1 MEIKMRVAIFAGSK
15 NDLPLIEE
23 TEKILKEFNVEY
35 KVFISSAHRSPQ
47 RTAFLSKNLDK
58 EFSVV
63 IAISGLSAHLPA
75 TIASYTTLPV
85 IGVPVECGPL
95 QGLDA
100 LFSIVQMPSGI
111 PVGTM
116 SIGKSG
122 AKNAALFAI
131 QILAIN
137 DKELKEKINN
147 YRNSLK
153 KEYGDSPD

>member
-1 MEIKMRVAIFAGSK
+1 MKVAIFAGSK

-23 TEKILKEFNVEY
+23 TEKILVDFGVEY
-35 KVFISSAHRSPQ
+35 TVFISSAHRSPQ
-47 RTAFLSKNLDK
+47 KTVLLSQNLEKN
-58 EFSVV
+58 FSVV
-63 IAISGLSAHLPA
+63 IAIAGLSAQLPGI
-75 TIASYTTLPV
+75 IASYTTLPV

-100 LFSIVQMPSGI
+100 LLSIVQMPSGI

-131 QILAIN
+131 QILAVGDKKLRKKIN
-137 DKELKEKINN
+137 DYRDNLK
-147 YRNSLK
+147 R
-153 KEYGDSPD
+153 EYGDNSY

>member
-1 MEIKMRVAIFAGSK
+1 MKVAIFAGSK
-15 NDLPLIEE
+15 NDLPLVEE
-23 TEKILKEFNVEY
+23 TEKILGDFGVEY
-35 KVFISSAHRSPQ
+35 TVFISSAHRSPQ
-47 RTAFLSKNLDK
+47 KTVLLSQNLEKD
-58 EFSVV
+58 FSAV
-63 IAISGLSAHLPA
+63 IAIAGLSAHLPGI
-75 TIASYTTLPV
+75 IASYTTLPV

-137 DKELKEKINN
+137 DKNLREKIND
-147 YRNSLK
+147 YRDNLK
-153 KEYGDSPD
+153 RGYGDNPY

>member
-1 MEIKMRVAIFAGSK
+1 MKVAIFAGSK
-15 NDLPLIEE
+15 SDLPLVEE
-23 TEKILKEFNVEY
+23 AKKILGDFGVEY
-35 KVFISSAHRSPQ
+35 TVFISSAHRSPQ
-47 RTAFLSKNLDK
+47 KTVLLSQNLEKD
-58 EFSVV
+58 FSVV
-63 IAISGLSAHLPA
+63 IAIAGLSAQLPGI
-75 TIASYTTLPV
+75 IASYTTLPV

-131 QILAIN
+131 QILALG
-137 DKELKEKINN
+137 DKKLREKIND
-147 YRNSLK
+147 YRDNLK
-153 KEYGDSPD
+153 REYGDNPY

>member
-1 MEIKMRVAIFAGSK
+1 VKVAIFAGSK

-23 TEKILKEFNVEY
+23 TEKILVDFGVEY
-35 KVFISSAHRSPQ
+35 TVFISSAHRSPQ
-47 RTAFLSKNLDK
+47 KTVLLSQNLEKN
-58 EFSVV
+58 FSVV
-63 IAISGLSAHLPA
+63 IAIAGLSAQLPGI
-75 TIASYTTLPV
+75 IASYTTLPV

-100 LFSIVQMPSGI
+100 LLSIVQMPSGI

-131 QILAIN
+131 QILAVGDKKLRKKIN
-137 DKELKEKINN
+137 DYRDNLK
-147 YRNSLK
+147 R
-153 KEYGDSPD
+153 EYGDNSY

>member
-1 MEIKMRVAIFAGSK
+1 MKVAIFAGSK
-15 NDLPLIEE
+15 NDLPLVEE
-23 TEKILKEFNVEY
+23 TEKILGDFGVEY
-35 KVFISSAHRSPQ
+35 TVFISSAHRSPQ
-47 RTAFLSKNLDK
+47 KTVLLSQNLEKD
-58 EFSVV
+58 FSAV
-63 IAISGLSAHLPA
+63 IAIAGLSAHLPGI
-75 TIASYTTLPV
+75 IASYTTLPV

-137 DKELKEKINN
+137 DKKLREKIND
-147 YRNSLK
+147 YRDNLK
-153 KEYGDSPD
+153 RGYGDNPY

>member
-1 MEIKMRVAIFAGSK
+1 MKVAIFAGSK
-15 NDLPLIEE
+15 NDLPLVEE
-23 TEKILKEFNVEY
+23 TEKILGDFGVEY
-35 KVFISSAHRSPQ
+35 TVFISSAHRSPQ
-47 RTAFLSKNLDK
+47 KTVLLSQNLEKN
-58 EFSVV
+58 FSVV
-63 IAISGLSAHLPA
+63 IAIAGLSAHLPG

-95 QGLDA
+95 HGLDA

-137 DKELKEKINN
+137 DKKLREKIND
-147 YRNSLK
+147 YRDSLK
-153 KEYGDSPD
+153 RGYGDSPY

>member
-1 MEIKMRVAIFAGSK
+1 MKVAIFAGSK

-23 TEKILKEFNVEY
+23 TEKILGDFGVEY
-35 KVFISSAHRSPQ
+35 TVFISSAHRSPQ
-47 RTAFLSKNLDK
+47 KTVLLSQNLEKN
-58 EFSVV
+58 FSVV
-63 IAISGLSAHLPA
+63 IAIAGLSAHLPGI
-75 TIASYTTLPV
+75 IASYTTLPV

-100 LFSIVQMPSGI
+100 LFSIVQMPSGV

-137 DKELKEKINN
+137 DKKLREKIND
-147 YRNSLK
+147 YRDNLK
-153 KEYGDSPD
+153 REYGDNSY

>member
-1 MEIKMRVAIFAGSK
+1 
-15 NDLPLIEE
+15 
-23 TEKILKEFNVEY
+23 
-35 KVFISSAHRSPQ
+35 SPQ
-47 RTAFLSKNLDK
+47 KTVLLSQELEKN
-58 EFSVV
+58 FSVV
-63 IAISGLSAHLPA
+63 IAIAGLSAHLPGI
-75 TIASYTTLPV
+75 IASYTTLPV

-137 DKELKEKINN
+137 DKKLREKIND
-147 YRNSLK
+147 YRDNLK
-153 KEYGDSPD
+153 REYGDNSY

>member
-1 MEIKMRVAIFAGSK
+1 MKVAIFAGSK

-23 TEKILKEFNVEY
+23 TERILGDFGVEY
-35 KVFISSAHRSPQ
+35 TVFISSAHRSPQ
-47 RTAFLSKNLDK
+47 KTVLLSQELEKN
-58 EFSVV
+58 FSVV
-63 IAISGLSAHLPA
+63 IAIAGLSAHLPGI
-75 TIASYTTLPV
+75 IASYTTLPV

-137 DKELKEKINN
+137 DKKLREKIND
-147 YRNSLK
+147 YRDNLK
-153 KEYGDSPD
+153 REYGDNSY

>member
-1 MEIKMRVAIFAGSK
+1 MKVAIFAGSK

-23 TEKILKEFNVEY
+23 TEKILGDFGVEY
-35 KVFISSAHRSPQ
+35 TVFISSAHRSPQ
-47 RTAFLSKNLDK
+47 KTVLLSQNLEKN
-58 EFSVV
+58 FSVV
-63 IAISGLSAHLPA
+63 IAIAGLSAHLPGI
-75 TIASYTTLPV
+75 IASYTTLPV

-137 DKELKEKINN
+137 DKKLREKIND
-147 YRNSLK
+147 YRDNLK
-153 KEYGDSPD
+153 REYGDNSY

>member
-1 MEIKMRVAIFAGSK
+1 MKVAIFAGSK
-15 NDLPLIEE
+15 NDLPLVEE
-23 TEKILKEFNVEY
+23 TEKILGDFGVEY
-35 KVFISSAHRSPQ
+35 TVFISSAHRSPQ
-47 RTAFLSKNLDK
+47 KTVLLSQNLEKN
-58 EFSVV
+58 FSVV
-63 IAISGLSAHLPA
+63 IAIAGLSAHLPGI
-75 TIASYTTLPV
+75 IASYTTLPV

-137 DKELKEKINN
+137 DKKLREKIND
-147 YRNSLK
+147 YRDSLK
-153 KEYGDSPD
+153 RGYGDSPY

>member
-1 MEIKMRVAIFAGSK
+1 MKVAIFAGSK
-15 NDLPLIEE
+15 NDLPLVEE
-23 TEKILKEFNVEY
+23 TEKILGDFGVEY
-35 KVFISSAHRSPQ
+35 TVFISSAHRSPQ
-47 RTAFLSKNLDK
+47 KTVLLSQNLEKN
-58 EFSVV
+58 FSVV
-63 IAISGLSAHLPA
+63 IAIAGLSAHLPG

-137 DKELKEKINN
+137 DKKLREKIND
-147 YRNSLK
+147 YRDSLK
-153 KEYGDSPD
+153 RGYGDSPY